1 MFIREAHIKD
11 IPSLKVVRNAV
22 LENTLSDPSLISD
35 ADYQAH
41 ILNKGKAWLCE
52 IKDQVAGFVMVD
64 LSRHNVWALFVHPEH
79 EKKGIGLQLHDVMLD
94 WYFLQTDTHLRLGT
108 EVNTRAESFYRKAG
122 WKAIGHESNGEI
134 LFEMTLQVW
143 QSKRR

>member
-1 MFIREAHIKD
+1 
-11 IPSLKVVRNAV
+11 
-22 LENTLSDPSLISD
+22 
-35 ADYQAH
+35 
-41 ILNKGKAWLCE
+41 
-52 IKDQVAGFVMVD
+52 
-64 LSRHNVWALFVHPEH
+64 VHPEH

>member
-1 MFIREAHIKD
+1 MFIREAQIKD

-41 ILNKGKAWLCE
+41 ILSKGKAWVCE
-52 IKDQVAGFVMVD
+52 MNNQITGFVMVD
-64 LSRHNVWALFVHPEH
+64 LIKHNVWALFVHPEH

>member
-1 MFIREAHIKD
+1 MFIREAQIKD
-11 IPSLKVVRNAV
+11 IPSLKVVRNSV

-41 ILNKGKAWLCE
+41 ILSKGKAWVCE
-52 IKDQVAGFVMVD
+52 MNNQITGFVMVD
-64 LSRHNVWALFVHPEH
+64 LIKHNVWALFVHPDH
-79 EKKGIGLQLHDVMLD
+79 EKKGIGLQLHDTMLD
-94 WYFLQTDTHLRLGT
+94 WYFLQTDKPLRLGT
-108 EVNTRAESFYRKAG
+108 EANTRAESFYRKAG
-122 WKAIGHESNGEI
+122 WESIGQEANGEI

>member
-1 MFIREAHIKD
+1 MFIREAQIKD

-41 ILNKGKAWLCE
+41 ILSKGKAWLCE
-52 IKDQVAGFVMVD
+52 MNDQIVGFVMVD
-64 LSRHNVWALFVHPEH
+64 LSKHNVWALFVHPEH

>member
-1 MFIREAHIKD
+1 MIIREAQIKD

-41 ILNKGKAWLCE
+41 ILSKGKAWLCE
-52 IKDQVAGFVMVD
+52 MNDQIVGFVMVD
-64 LSRHNVWALFVHPEH
+64 LSKHNVWALFVHPEH

>member
-1 MFIREAHIKD
+1 MFIREAQIKD

-41 ILNKGKAWLCE
+41 ILSKGKAWVCE
-52 IKDQVAGFVMVD
+52 MNNQITGFVMVD
-64 LSRHNVWALFVHPEH
+64 LIKHNVWALFVHPDF

>member
-1 MFIREAHIKD
+1 MFIREAQIKD

-41 ILNKGKAWLCE
+41 ILSKGKAWVCE
-52 IKDQVAGFVMVD
+52 MNNQITGFVMVD
-64 LSRHNVWALFVHPEH
+64 LIKHNVWALFVHPDF
-79 EKKGIGLQLHDVMLD
+79 EKKGIGLQLHDTMLD

>member
-1 MFIREAHIKD
+1 MFIREAQIKD
-11 IPSLKVVRNAV
+11 IPSLKVVRNSV

-41 ILNKGKAWLCE
+41 ILSKGKAWVCE
-52 IKDQVAGFVMVD
+52 LNDRIVGFVMVD
-64 LSRHNVWALFVHPEH
+64 LSKHNVWALFVDPEH

-108 EVNTRAESFYRKAG
+108 EANTRAESFYRKAG